1 MSTKEENIARFDA
14 AARAMQ
20 SGVAAKMTFDASETS
35 PKHLRVGVNSAHVS
49 DAALLDLLIEKGLVT
64 KEEFFE
70 KLATW
75 MEKEADGYKKE
86 VNAHYGTDGV
96 IDLG

>member
-1 MSTKEENIARFDA
+1 MSTKEENIARYDA

-20 SGVAAKMTFDASETS
+20 SGVAAKMAFNPAETS
-35 PKHLRVGVNSAHVS
+35 PKHLRVGVNSAHGS
-49 DAALLDLLIEKGLVT
+49 DAALLDLLIEKGLIT
-64 KEEFFE
+64 QEEFFE

-75 MEKEADGYKKE
+75 MEKEVDGYKKE

-96 IDLG
+96 INLG